1 MEVEEHR
8 SSRRK
13 FLRGVGLTLAA
24 AVGAAAFPAAARAS
38 VNCCPT
44 SGCTSLNCQGNDR
57 RFFCDCAPG
66 LEFPRFRGQVLIRRL
81 ALVR

>member
-1 MEVEEHR
+1 MELEEQR
-8 SSRRK
+8 SSRRR

-24 AVGAAAFPAAARAS
+24 AVGAAAFPGVARAS

-44 SGCTSLNCQGNDR
+44 SGCTDLTCTGQGER

-66 LEFPRFRGQVLIRRL
+66 LPSYCICSTSAGCYQGPC
-81 ALVR
+81 

>member
-1 MEVEEHR
+1 MEVEKHQ
-8 SSRRK
+8 SSRGR

-24 AVGAAAFPAAARAS
+24 AVGAAAYPAVARAS

-44 SGCTSLNCQGNDR
+44 SGCETLQCGPGER

-66 LEFPRFRGQVLIRRL
+66 LPSYCICSTSPGCYTGGC
-81 ALVR
+81 

>member
-66 LEFPRFRGQVLIRRL
+66 LPSYCICSSSPGCYTGGC
-81 ALVR
+81 